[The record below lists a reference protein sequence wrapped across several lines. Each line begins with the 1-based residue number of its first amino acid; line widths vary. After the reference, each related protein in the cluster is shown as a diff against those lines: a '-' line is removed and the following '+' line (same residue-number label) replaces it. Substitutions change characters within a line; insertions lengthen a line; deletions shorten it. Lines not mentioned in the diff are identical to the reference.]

1 METTSLLLEPQK
13 RCVLYFRVSTEQQ
26 GRSGL
31 GLDAQRTAVA
41 CCVSGAE
48 VLGEFVEVESGRA
61 PSRNKRKRRR
71 VSIAEYR
78 PQLAAALDLCKREGA
93 ELVIAKLDRL
103 SRDVVTIFELRD
115 SGVRFRACD
124 LPEFNTLTLAIFA
137 AFAQYE
143 SERISERTSDALA
156 EKKTR
161 TGEWRKSPLTPELRA
176 KGVETNRKHALE
188 NSNNRR
194 ASFLLESLQGKG
206 YTLQKKADL
215 LNANEYRTSRGCKFT
230 ASSVRLLEMRMQE
243 ATPPEVL

>member
-13 RCVLYFRVSTEQQ
+13 RCVLYFRVSTEKQ

-48 VLGEFVEVESGRA
+48 VLGEFVEVESGRKS
-61 PSRNKRKRRR
+61 SRT
-71 VSIAEYR
+71 
-78 PQLAAALDLCKREGA
+78 QLAAALDLCKREGA

-103 SRDVVTIFELRD
+103 SRDVRTIFELRD

-143 SERISERTSDALA
+143 SERISERTAAALA
-156 EKKTR
+156 ERKTR

-176 KGVETNRKHALE
+176 KGVETNRKKALE

-194 ASFLLESLQGKG
+194 AVFLLESLQGKG

-215 LNANEYRTSRGCKFT
+215 LNANDYRTSRGCKFT
-230 ASSVRLLEMRMQE
+230 ASSVRLLELRMQE

>member
-13 RCVLYFRVSTEQQ
+13 RCVLYFRVSTEKQ

-48 VLGEFVEVESGRA
+48 VLGEFVEVESGRKS
-61 PSRNKRKRRR
+61 SRT
-71 VSIAEYR
+71 
-78 PQLAAALDLCKREGA
+78 QLAAALDLCKREGA

-103 SRDVVTIFELRD
+103 SRDVRTIFELRD

-143 SERISERTSDALA
+143 SERISERTAAALA
-156 EKKTR
+156 ERKSKS
-161 TGEWRKSPLTPELRA
+161 GEWRKSPLTPELRA
-176 KGVETNRKHALE
+176 KGVETNRKKALE

-194 ASFLLESLQGKG
+194 AVFLLESLQGKG

>member
-13 RCVLYFRVSTEQQ
+13 RCVLYFRVSTEKQ

-48 VLGEFVEVESGRA
+48 VLGEFVEVESGRKS
-61 PSRNKRKRRR
+61 SRT
-71 VSIAEYR
+71 
-78 PQLAAALDLCKREGA
+78 QLAAALDLCKREGA

-103 SRDVVTIFELRD
+103 SRDVKTIFELRD

-176 KGVETNRKHALE
+176 KGVEKNRKHALE
-188 NSNNRR
+188 NPNNRR

>member
-13 RCVLYFRVSTEQQ
+13 RCVLYFRVSTEKQ

-48 VLGEFVEVESGRA
+48 VLGEFVEVESGRKS
-61 PSRNKRKRRR
+61 SRT
-71 VSIAEYR
+71 
-78 PQLAAALDLCKREGA
+78 QLAAALDLCKREGA

-103 SRDVVTIFELRD
+103 SRDVKTIFELRD

-143 SERISERTSDALA
+143 SERISERTAAALA
-156 EKKTR
+156 ERKTR

-176 KGVETNRKHALE
+176 KGVETNRKKALE

-194 ASFLLESLQGKG
+194 AVFLLESIQGKG

-215 LNANEYRTSRGCKFT
+215 LNANDYRTSRGCKFT
-230 ASSVRLLEMRMQE
+230 ASSVRLLELRMQE

>member
-13 RCVLYFRVSTEQQ
+13 RCVLYFRVSTEKQ

-48 VLGEFVEVESGRA
+48 VLGEFVEVESGRKS
-61 PSRNKRKRRR
+61 SRT
-71 VSIAEYR
+71 
-78 PQLAAALDLCKREGA
+78 QLAAALDLCKREGA

-103 SRDVVTIFELRD
+103 SRDVRTIFELRD

-143 SERISERTSDALA
+143 SERISERTSAALA
-156 EKKTR
+156 ERKTR

-176 KGVETNRKHALE
+176 KGVETNRKKALE

-194 ASFLLESLQGKG
+194 AVFLLESLQGKG

-230 ASSVRLLEMRMQE
+230 ASSVRLLELRMQE

>member
-13 RCVLYFRVSTEQQ
+13 RCVLYFRVSTEKQ

-48 VLGEFVEVESGRA
+48 VLGEFVEVESGRKS
-61 PSRNKRKRRR
+61 SRT
-71 VSIAEYR
+71 
-78 PQLAAALDLCKREGA
+78 QLAAALDLCKREGA

-103 SRDVVTIFELRD
+103 SRDVRTIFELRD

-176 KGVETNRKHALE
+176 KGVETNRKKALE

-194 ASFLLESLQGKG
+194 AVFLLESLQGKG

>member
-13 RCVLYFRVSTEQQ
+13 RCVLYFRVSTEKQ

-48 VLGEFVEVESGRA
+48 VLGEFVEVESGRKS
-61 PSRNKRKRRR
+61 SRT
-71 VSIAEYR
+71 
-78 PQLAAALDLCKREGA
+78 QLAAALDLCKREGA

-103 SRDVVTIFELRD
+103 SRDVRTIFELRD

-143 SERISERTSDALA
+143 SERISERTAAALA
-156 EKKTR
+156 ERKSR
-161 TGEWRKSPLTPELRA
+161 SGEWRKSPLTPELRA
-176 KGVETNRKHALE
+176 KGVETNRKKALE

-194 ASFLLESLQGKG
+194 AVFLLESLQGKG

>member
-13 RCVLYFRVSTEQQ
+13 RCVLYFRVSTEKQ

-48 VLGEFVEVESGRA
+48 VLGEFVEVESGRKS
-61 PSRNKRKRRR
+61 SRT
-71 VSIAEYR
+71 
-78 PQLAAALDLCKREGA
+78 QLAAALDLCKREGA

-103 SRDVVTIFELRD
+103 SRDVRTIFELRD

-143 SERISERTSDALA
+143 SERISERTAAALA
-156 EKKTR
+156 ERKTR
-161 TGEWRKSPLTPELRA
+161 TGEWRKSSLTPELRA
-176 KGVETNRKHALE
+176 KGVETNRKKALE

-194 ASFLLESLQGKG
+194 AVFLLESLQGKG

>member
-13 RCVLYFRVSTEQQ
+13 RCVLYFRVSTEKQ

-48 VLGEFVEVESGRA
+48 VLEEFVEVESGRKS
-61 PSRNKRKRRR
+61 SRT
-71 VSIAEYR
+71 
-78 PQLAAALDLCKREGA
+78 QLAAALDLCKREGA

-103 SRDVVTIFELRD
+103 SRDVRTIFELRH

-143 SERISERTSDALA
+143 SERISERTAAALA
-156 EKKTR
+156 ERKTR

-176 KGVETNRKHALE
+176 KGVETNRKKALE

-194 ASFLLESLQGKG
+194 AVFLLESLQGKG

>member
-13 RCVLYFRVSTEQQ
+13 RCVLYFRVSTEKQ

-48 VLGEFVEVESGRA
+48 VLGEFVEVESGRKS
-61 PSRNKRKRRR
+61 SRT
-71 VSIAEYR
+71 
-78 PQLAAALDLCKREGA
+78 QLAAALDLCKREGA

-103 SRDVVTIFELRD
+103 SRDVRTIFELRD

-143 SERISERTSDALA
+143 SERISERTAAALA
-156 EKKTR
+156 ERKTR

-176 KGVETNRKHALE
+176 KGVETNRKKALE

-194 ASFLLESLQGKG
+194 AVFLLESLQGKG

>member
-13 RCVLYFRVSTEQQ
+13 RCVLYFRVSTEKQ

-48 VLGEFVEVESGRA
+48 VLGEFVEVESGRKS
-61 PSRNKRKRRR
+61 SRT
-71 VSIAEYR
+71 
-78 PQLAAALDLCKREGA
+78 QLAAALDLCKREGA

-103 SRDVVTIFELRD
+103 SRDVRTIFELRD

-143 SERISERTSDALA
+143 SERISERTSAALA

-176 KGVETNRKHALE
+176 KGVETNRKKALE

-194 ASFLLESLQGKG
+194 AVFLLESLQGKG

>member
-13 RCVLYFRVSTEQQ
+13 RCVLYFRVSTEKQ

-48 VLGEFVEVESGRA
+48 VLGEFVEVESGRKS
-61 PSRNKRKRRR
+61 SRT
-71 VSIAEYR
+71 
-78 PQLAAALDLCKREGA
+78 QLAAALDLCKREGA

-103 SRDVVTIFELRD
+103 SRDVKTIFELRD

-143 SERISERTSDALA
+143 SERISERTSAALA
-156 EKKTR
+156 ERKTR

-176 KGVETNRKHALE
+176 KGVETNRKKALE

-194 ASFLLESLQGKG
+194 AVFLLESLQGKG

-215 LNANEYRTSRGCKFT
+215 LNANDYRTSRGCKFT
-230 ASSVRLLEMRMQE
+230 ASSVRLLELRMQE

>member
-13 RCVLYFRVSTEQQ
+13 RCVLYFRVSTEKQ

-48 VLGEFVEVESGRA
+48 VLGEFVEVESGRKS
-61 PSRNKRKRRR
+61 SRT
-71 VSIAEYR
+71 
-78 PQLAAALDLCKREGA
+78 QLAAALDLCKREGA

-103 SRDVVTIFELRD
+103 SRDVRTIFELRD

-143 SERISERTSDALA
+143 SERISERTAAALA
-156 EKKTR
+156 ERKSKS
-161 TGEWRKSPLTPELRA
+161 GEWRKSPLTPELRA
-176 KGVETNRKHALE
+176 KGVETNRKKALE

-194 ASFLLESLQGKG
+194 AVFLLESLQGKG

-215 LNANEYRTSRGCKFT
+215 LNANDYRTSRGCKFT
-230 ASSVRLLEMRMQE
+230 ASSVRLLELRMQE

>member
-13 RCVLYFRVSTEQQ
+13 RCVLYFRVSTEKQ

-48 VLGEFVEVESGRA
+48 VLGEFVEVESGRKS
-61 PSRNKRKRRR
+61 SRT
-71 VSIAEYR
+71 
-78 PQLAAALDLCKREGA
+78 QLAAALDLCKREGA

-103 SRDVVTIFELRD
+103 SRDVKTIFELRD

-143 SERISERTSDALA
+143 SERISERTSAALA

-176 KGVETNRKHALE
+176 KGVETNRKKALE

-194 ASFLLESLQGKG
+194 AVFLLESLQGKG

-230 ASSVRLLEMRMQE
+230 ASSVRLLELRMQE

>member
-13 RCVLYFRVSTEQQ
+13 RCVLYFRVSTEKQ

-48 VLGEFVEVESGRA
+48 VLGEFVEVESGRKS
-61 PSRNKRKRRR
+61 SRT
-71 VSIAEYR
+71 
-78 PQLAAALDLCKREGA
+78 QLAAALDLCKREGA

-103 SRDVVTIFELRD
+103 SRDVKTIFELRD

-143 SERISERTSDALA
+143 SERISERTAAALA
-156 EKKTR
+156 ERKTR

-176 KGVETNRKHALE
+176 KGVETNRKKALE

-194 ASFLLESLQGKG
+194 AVFLLESLQGKG

>member
-13 RCVLYFRVSTEQQ
+13 RCVLYFRVSTEKQ

-48 VLGEFVEVESGRA
+48 VLGEFVEVESGRKS
-61 PSRNKRKRRR
+61 SRT
-71 VSIAEYR
+71 
-78 PQLAAALDLCKREGA
+78 QLAAALDLCKREGA

-103 SRDVVTIFELRD
+103 SRDVKTIFELRD

-143 SERISERTSDALA
+143 SERISERTSAALA

-176 KGVETNRKHALE
+176 KGVETNRKKALE

-194 ASFLLESLQGKG
+194 AVFLLESLQGKG

-215 LNANEYRTSRGCKFT
+215 LNANDYRTSRGCKFT
-230 ASSVRLLEMRMQE
+230 ASSVRLLELRMQE

>member
-13 RCVLYFRVSTEQQ
+13 RCVLYFRVSTEKQ

-48 VLGEFVEVESGRA
+48 VLGEFVEVESGRKS
-61 PSRNKRKRRR
+61 SRT
-71 VSIAEYR
+71 
-78 PQLAAALDLCKREGA
+78 QLAAALDLCKREGA

-103 SRDVVTIFELRD
+103 SRDVKTIFELRD

-143 SERISERTSDALA
+143 SERISERTAAALA
-156 EKKTR
+156 ERKTR

-176 KGVETNRKHALE
+176 KGVETNRKKALE

-194 ASFLLESLQGKG
+194 AVFLLESLQGKG

-215 LNANEYRTSRGCKFT
+215 LNANDYRTSRGCKFT
-230 ASSVRLLEMRMQE
+230 ASSVRLLELRMQE

>member
-13 RCVLYFRVSTEQQ
+13 RCVLYFRVSTEKQ

-48 VLGEFVEVESGRA
+48 VLGEFVEVESGRKS
-61 PSRNKRKRRR
+61 SRT
-71 VSIAEYR
+71 
-78 PQLAAALDLCKREGA
+78 QLAAALDLCKREGA

-103 SRDVVTIFELRD
+103 SRDVRTIFELRH

-143 SERISERTSDALA
+143 SERISERTSAALA

-176 KGVETNRKHALE
+176 KGVETNRKKALE

-194 ASFLLESLQGKG
+194 AVFLLESLQGKG

>member
-13 RCVLYFRVSTEQQ
+13 RCVLYFRVSTEKQ

-48 VLGEFVEVESGRA
+48 VLGEFVEVESGRKS
-61 PSRNKRKRRR
+61 SR
-71 VSIAEYR
+71 A
-78 PQLAAALDLCKREGA
+78 QLAAALDLCKREGA

-103 SRDVVTIFELRD
+103 SRDVKTIFELRD

-143 SERISERTSDALA
+143 SERISERTSAALA
-156 EKKTR
+156 ERKTK

-176 KGVETNRKHALE
+176 KGVETNRQKALE

-194 ASFLLESLQGKG
+194 AVFLLESLQGKG

-215 LNANEYRTSRGCKFT
+215 LNANDYRTSRGCKFT
-230 ASSVRLLEMRMQE
+230 ASAVRLLEMRMQE
-243 ATPPEVL
+243 ATPPVVL

>member
-13 RCVLYFRVSTEQQ
+13 RCVLYFRVSTEKQ

-48 VLGEFVEVESGRA
+48 VLGEFVEVESGRKS
-61 PSRNKRKRRR
+61 SRT
-71 VSIAEYR
+71 
-78 PQLAAALDLCKREGA
+78 QLAAALDLCKREGA

-103 SRDVVTIFELRD
+103 SRDVRTIFELRD

-143 SERISERTSDALA
+143 SERISERTSAALA

-161 TGEWRKSPLTPELRA
+161 SGEWRKSPLTPELRA
-176 KGVETNRKHALE
+176 KGVETNRKKALE

-194 ASFLLESLQGKG
+194 AVFLLESLQGKG